1 MQLIWS
7 HWPYKMPVRYI
18 VSSVWVRLSKFSQ
31 LFILQYLGLCVFSL
45 PISLAM
51 IERLYILLSYYHH
64 QIRIMNHCPNFRAR
78 SWNNA
83 WYALYVS
90 LYSYYPS
97 LPASNQYQQTSNKK
111 GLLSFPS
118 NNPSCTCWQDG
129 ASLPPRVKWE
139 LTTNWNFYPLLLRKN
154 ALSTT

>member
-7 HWPYKMPVRYI
+7 HWTYKIPVKYI
-18 VSSVWVRLSKFSQ
+18 ASSVWVRLSKFSQ
-31 LFILQYLGLCVFSL
+31 LFILQYLGLCDFSL

-64 QIRIMNHCPNFRAR
+64 QIRIMNHCPNFKVR

-83 WYALYVS
+83 GYALYVS
-90 LYSYYPS
+90 LYSHYPP
-97 LPASNQYQQTSNKK
+97 LPALNQYQQTSNKK

-118 NNPSCTCWQDG
+118 NNPSCIWTQVNTSRKIWLDNHGVCETVQIL
-129 ASLPPRVKWE
+129 SNPPV
-139 LTTNWNFYPLLLRKN
+139 
-154 ALSTT
+154 